1 MSFADEKRWLAKTGS
16 GQTQRK
22 TRKVEK
28 ERRFGSVGLSQHHL
42 AQLIV
47 SSAGA
52 QQSVD
57 SFIGRCHVSPVV

>member
-1 MSFADEKRWLAKTGS
+1 MKSDGLPRQAQDKHNARQEKSKKG
-16 GQTQRK
+16 G
-22 TRKVEK
+22 V
-28 ERRFGSVGLSQHHL
+28 FGSVGLSQHHL